1 MGASISCTQGVYPA
15 ELQAIARVLAM
26 FPLSCPLHVH
36 SDSESS
42 LSAIR
47 SYLQH
52 SNERRRLRMAG
63 RPLLQLIHHLLERRS
78 GDTTLSHVKA
88 HTTATDAHSVGNRL
102 SDYQANLSRS
112 KPDRSTPLNLRQLP
126 LSKCEHHLFITDPA
140 KLVIS
145 DDIRRSVMKQLK
157 TAELQYWSALPG
169 TDSPGALAS
178 TAMVDLGRAVLQ
190 GGQGCHQSTFLHVA
204 LNSIHRFWG
213 SNGMLVALQCEDCDE
228 SRTISHLFSCGSID
242 CIAFRLETTILIRTC
257 FGADVCTR
265 AWLAATRGH
274 QLRDLLLS
282 LFPLPAVA
290 SLDEQQRHFTNLLVG
305 AFTHRQANAAAKF
318 AGFASGEDGRAS
330 MLQLRLRCLEHV
342 EQSFGHW
349 KEVADHAFH
358 AR

>member
-1 MGASISCTQGVYPA
+1 MS
-15 ELQAIARVLAM
+15 LA
-26 FPLSCPLHVH
+26 P
-36 SDSESS
+36 
-42 LSAIR
+42 SAI
-47 SYLQH
+47 S
-52 SNERRRLRMAG
+52 
-63 RPLLQLIHHLLERRS
+63 
-78 GDTTLSHVKA
+78 
-88 HTTATDAHSVGNRL
+88 
-102 SDYQANLSRS
+102 
-112 KPDRSTPLNLRQLP
+112 
-126 LSKCEHHLFITDPA
+126 
-140 KLVIS
+140 
-145 DDIRRSVMKQLK
+145 
-157 TAELQYWSALPG
+157 
-169 TDSPGALAS
+169 LA
-178 TAMVDLGRAVLQ
+178 AA
-190 GGQGCHQSTFLHVA
+190 
-204 LNSIHRFWG
+204 
-213 SNGMLVALQCEDCDE
+213 
-228 SRTISHLFSCGSID
+228 SID